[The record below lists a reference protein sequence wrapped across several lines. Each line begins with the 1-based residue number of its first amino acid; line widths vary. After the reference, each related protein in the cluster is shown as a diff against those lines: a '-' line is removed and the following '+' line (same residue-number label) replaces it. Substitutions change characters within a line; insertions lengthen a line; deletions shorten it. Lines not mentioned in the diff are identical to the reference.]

1 MKSQGGLGGEV
12 WWRLLMLMVFQKLTE
27 ADKLYSSSAA
37 AYMSDPR
44 LCHTTALR
52 LGAATPDNKHGKE
65 ETSLVGS
72 GGGEAA
78 GDKLI
83 PVKEEEGVEVGGHH
97 VVSPGVSWCD
107 SVLQASADLG
117 SVSGPDSGLG
127 GLYMTGESCA
137 VRLTAGLTG
146 TEHQLAVSS
155 SVPNTS
161 HSVFSLSE
169 CVVAGLSSQP
179 TTLSSSSSSSSVLPV
194 TVTEVQS
201 WPTT

>member
-1 MKSQGGLGGEV
+1 
-12 WWRLLMLMVFQKLTE
+12 MLILISLVLQKLTE

-65 ETSLVGS
+65 EGLVGS

-83 PVKEEEGVEVGGHH
+83 PVKEEEGVEVGQVGQVGPHHH
-97 VVSPGVSWCD
+97 VVSPGVSWCE
-107 SVLQASADLG
+107 SVLQA
-117 SVSGPDSGLG
+117 GPDLVPGPEG
-127 GLYMTGESCA
+127 HQLYMTGESCA
-137 VRLTAGLTG
+137 VRLTAG
-146 TEHQLAVSS
+146 TEQLAAVSS
-155 SVPNTS
+155 CVPNTS

-169 CVVAGLSSQP
+169 CVVAGLAPQP

-201 WPTT
+201 WPTI

>member
-1 MKSQGGLGGEV
+1 MV
-12 WWRLLMLMVFQKLTE
+12 MLMMLQKLTE

-65 ETSLVGS
+65 ESLES
-72 GGGEAA
+72 QGGQGGQGGQ

>member
-1 MKSQGGLGGEV
+1 MS
-12 WWRLLMLMVFQKLTE
+12 E

-65 ETSLVGS
+65 ESSSLVVT
-72 GGGEAA
+72 GGENP
-78 GDKLI
+78 GDTKLI
-83 PVKEEEGVEVGGHH
+83 PVKEEEGVEVGHGGGLHHH

-107 SVLQASADLG
+107 SVLQAGPDLG
-117 SVSGPDSGLG
+117 PVSESV
-127 GLYMTGESCA
+127 YMTGESCA
-137 VRLTAGLTG
+137 VRLTAGTD
-146 TEHQLAVSS
+146 HQGLGQAVSS
-155 SVPNTS
+155 CGPPNTS

-169 CVVAGLSSQP
+169 CVVAGLASHP
-179 TTLSSSSSSSSVLPV
+179 TTLSSSSSSSSGLPV

-201 WPTT
+201 WLTTI

>member
-1 MKSQGGLGGEV
+1 MS
-12 WWRLLMLMVFQKLTE
+12 E

-65 ETSLVGS
+65 ESSLVVT
-72 GGGEAA
+72 GGDNA

-83 PVKEEEGVEVGGHH
+83 PVKEEEGVEGHGGGLHH

-107 SVLQASADLG
+107 SVLQAGADLG
-117 SVSGPDSGLG
+117 SVSGPDSGG
-127 GLYMTGESCA
+127 VGQLYMTGEGSCA
-137 VRLTAGLTG
+137 VRLTAGTDQ
-146 TEHQLAVSS
+146 QLAAVSS
-155 SVPNTS
+155 CAPNTS

-169 CVVAGLSSQP
+169 CVVAGLASHP
-179 TTLSSSSSSSSVLPV
+179 TTLSSSSSSSSGLPV

-201 WPTT
+201 WLTI

>member
-1 MKSQGGLGGEV
+1 
-12 WWRLLMLMVFQKLTE
+12 MLISLVLQKLTE

-65 ETSLVGS
+65 ENSLVVTA
-72 GGGEAA
+72 GGGGDNA

-83 PVKEEEGVEVGGHH
+83 PVKEEEGVEVGQVGQVGPHHH
-97 VVSPGVSWCD
+97 VVSPGVSWCE
-107 SVLQASADLG
+107 SVLQAGPDLG
-117 SVSGPDSGLG
+117 PEGHQ
-127 GLYMTGESCA
+127 LYMTGESCA
-137 VRLTAGLTG
+137 VRLSAG
-146 TEHQLAVSS
+146 TEQLAAVSS
-155 SVPNTS
+155 CVPNTS

-169 CVVAGLSSQP
+169 CVVAGLAPQP
-179 TTLSSSSSSSSVLPV
+179 TTLSSSSSSSSSVLPV

>member
-1 MKSQGGLGGEV
+1 MSHLPPKIPSKHFLENP
-12 WWRLLMLMVFQKLTE
+12 LLLLLQKLTE

-65 ETSLVGS
+65 EGLVGS

-83 PVKEEEGVEVGGHH
+83 PVKEEEGVGPHHH

-107 SVLQASADLG
+107 SVLQAGPDLG
-117 SVSGPDSGLG
+117 HGPEGHQ
-127 GLYMTGESCA
+127 LYMTGESCA
-137 VRLTAGLTG
+137 VRLTAG
-146 TEHQLAVSS
+146 TEQLAAVSS
-155 SVPNTS
+155 CVPNTS

-169 CVVAGLSSQP
+169 CVVAGLASHP
-179 TTLSSSSSSSSVLPV
+179 TTLSSSSSSSSGLPV

-201 WPTT
+201 WLTI

>member
-1 MKSQGGLGGEV
+1 MV
-12 WWRLLMLMVFQKLTE
+12 MLTVLQKLTE

-72 GGGEAA
+72 GGGEPA

-83 PVKEEEGVEVGGHH
+83 PVKEEEGVEVGHGGVHHHHHH
-97 VVSPGVSWCD
+97 VVSPGVTWCD
-107 SVLQASADLG
+107 SVLQASADLS
-117 SVSGPDSGLG
+117 SVSGGESGGVG
-127 GLYMTGESCA
+127 GIYMTGESCA
-137 VRLTAGLTG
+137 VRLTAGTDQ
-146 TEHQLAVSS
+146 HLAAVTSC
-155 SVPNTS
+155 VPPNTS

>member
-1 MKSQGGLGGEV
+1 MS
-12 WWRLLMLMVFQKLTE
+12 E
-27 ADKLYSSSAA
+27 ADKLYSTSAA

-65 ETSLVGS
+65 ENSLVVTA
-72 GGGEAA
+72 GGGGDNA

-83 PVKEEEGVEVGGHH
+83 PVKEEEGVEGHGGGGLHH
-97 VVSPGVSWCD
+97 VVSPGVTWCD
-107 SVLQASADLG
+107 SVLQAGADLG
-117 SVSGPDSGLG
+117 SVPGPDSGAVG
-127 GLYMTGESCA
+127 QLYMTGESCA
-137 VRLTAGLTG
+137 VRLTAG
-146 TEHQLAVSS
+146 TEQHQLAAVSS
-155 SVPNTS
+155 CAPNTS